1 MGALK
6 NQIYVGSLQNPAF
19 YFENDQ
25 ISVCPS
31 SQAVALAGQELSI
44 DVFSPVVSDSE
55 ENLSDIYHF
64 RSSDGHEIVTGVG
77 QIYAVDVTK
86 SSSGSDLINLEDGT
100 PVWYYHNGGL
110 AGKFYID
117 TVTRQA
123 RNKYKLNCTS
133 AIGRLRKKF
142 HGGGLFLASTFQT
155 VLDHILASGLHGT
168 GNPVIDYVIDDD
180 VASLPVSGWFPYATK
195 RDNLYRLIF
204 ANGVNIIK
212 NWDGTPRFT
221 FVYTA
226 PEDADSILTS
236 HIKNGGSVEY
246 EKPYSKVTVMEHTYT
261 PITEADPVT
270 LFDNSIGTTVSKE
283 EIWFDNAPIIVSTL
297 ITSGDLQIERDPVTL
312 ELLVSENSAVLSG
325 NGVLTG
331 IPYTHSTRSVSRSNP
346 RASEEKTITIENCT
360 TVNAINSENL
370 LNRLFAFYCPTDF
383 IKSVK
388 NSIKF
393 GPWTDAETGVRHD
406 AQRCGKAYRF
416 KNPYGEEETAFLASM
431 DIVASSFDQASC
443 LWYVG
448 YEPAGQAGLYQH
460 VVILDAE
467 TYAEDGG
474 TFTVPD
480 GVDEIKVVII
490 GGGTGGSSGWPG
502 ENGQDAYT
510 HVDVESTADLS
521 AVWYGAEGGDGGNGG
536 AGGSPGRVKVVK
548 IENPVADYSYTIGTG
563 GEGGAHTGFIPDTA
577 DELRAALENEHPDTE
592 YTAQEIATMIAT
604 EQSLSGWSGNPNP
617 GTAGTASTF
626 DSYSSAD
633 QDAYVPTGGV
643 YEPITDQYFA
653 IAGNAGIK
661 GGKGGAR
668 KVKSGDTF
676 NWITD
681 GEDVTGDDGTVYR
694 GGSTGSMLT
703 DVAGLSEAAGKL
715 KAYGGN
721 GAGAAVGIGRDRVS
735 PQTGLLLHPH
745 INGGSDQETDWY
757 IAEDE

>member
-6 NQIYVGSLQNPAF
+6 NQIYVGSLQNPGF

-180 VASLPVSGWFPYATK
+180 VANLPVSGWFPYATK

-212 NWDGTPRFT
+212 NWDGTPRFA
-221 FVYTA
+221 FIFGLPEVIE
-226 PEDADSILTS
+226 EDAEIDVVQPSR
-236 HIKNGGSVEY
+236 IKNGGSVEY

-270 LFDNSIGTTVSKE
+270 LFDNSIGTAVSNE

-297 ITSGDLQIERDPVTL
+297 AVEGSLTI
-312 ELLVSENSAVLSG
+312 VSATENSAVISG

-346 RASEEKTITIENCT
+346 GASEEKTLSVEDCT
-360 TVNAINSENL
+360 MVNLINSENL
-370 LNRLFAFYCPTDF
+370 LNRLYSFYCPSNF
-383 IKSVK
+383 IKSIK

-393 GPWTDAETGVRHD
+393 TDE
-406 AQRCGKAYRF
+406 RCGKAYRF
-416 KNPYGEEETAFLASM
+416 KNPYGEDETAFLASM
-431 DIVASSFDQASC
+431 DITASSFNQADC
-443 LWYVG
+443 VWYAN
-448 YEPAGQAGLYQH
+448 YTPAGQEGLYDH
-460 VVILDAE
+460 VIILNKDTFE
-467 TYAEDGG
+467 EDGG

-480 GVDEIKVVII
+480 GVDDIKVVII
-490 GGGTGGSSGWPG
+490 GGGTGGGSGWPG
-502 ENGQDAYT
+502 ENGEDATT
-510 HVDVESTADLS
+510 HVEVESTADLS
-521 AVWYGAEGGDGGNGG
+521 AVWYGAEGGDGGL
-536 AGGSPGRVKVVK
+536 GGSGGTPGRVKIIK
-548 IENPVADYSYTIGTG
+548 IENPDASYNYTIGDG
-563 GEGGAHTGFIPDTA
+563 GEGGAATGFIPDTVN
-577 DELRAALENEHPDTE
+577 ELRAAMENEQPDYE
-592 YTAQEIATMIAT
+592 YTDSELQNLISTYENT
-604 EQSLSGWSGNPNP
+604 GWSGSPNP
-617 GTAGTASTF
+617 GSAGTASTF
-626 DSYSSAD
+626 GSYSSD
-633 QDAYVPTGGV
+633 DPDGEVLTGGV
-643 YEPITDQYFA
+643 YEQIYNKFYALP
-653 IAGNAGIK
+653 GKGGIR

-668 KVKSGDTF
+668 KVEANGSF
-676 NWITD
+676 NWVTD

-694 GGSTGSMLT
+694 GGSTGRMLT
-703 DVAGLSEAAGKL
+703 DVEGLPEAAGKL

-721 GAGAAVGIGRDRVS
+721 GAGAAVGIGRDIVT

-745 INGGSDQETDWY
+745 INGGSDQETSWD
-757 IAEDE
+757 IVQDEN